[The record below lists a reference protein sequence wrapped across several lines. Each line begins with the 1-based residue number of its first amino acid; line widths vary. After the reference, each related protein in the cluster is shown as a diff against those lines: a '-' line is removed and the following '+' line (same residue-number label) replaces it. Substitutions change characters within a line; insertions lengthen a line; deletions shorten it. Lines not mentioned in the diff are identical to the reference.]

1 MLTNTRE
8 TYGSVARGLHW
19 LTALLILAL
28 IPTGL
33 VANGMPFAT
42 SGEMMAKAQLFSIH
56 KTLGVVLFAVAV
68 LRILWAVV
76 QPRPAALH
84 PDRRLED
91 FAARV
96 AHWLLYGSLVLVPL
110 TGWVSHAASEGFAP
124 ILLPIPQ
131 NLPFVPESTEVY
143 RVAAALHIIF
153 ERVLFVTLL
162 LHIAGALKHHLWDRD
177 TTLARMVTGRAG
189 TVPVAGPRRSAAP
202 VAAAVA
208 VWVAA
213 VGTGAGLGLFADH
226 DAAPQAVAAEA
237 PAAAPATATAPT
249 TGNWTVEE
257 GTLGITVRQL
267 GQEVS
272 GSFARWTADITF
284 DPDPAA
290 MDPGRVAVEIDVGSL
305 TLGQVTAQALG
316 TDFFD
321 AATHPAA
328 RFEAAIQRAP
338 DGLYVAEGTL
348 TLKGATVPVR
358 LSFALDIEGD
368 VARMTGDVRLDRR
381 DFAIGTQM
389 PDEATVGFPVDV
401 AVTLTARR
409 VAD

>member
-28 IPTGL
+28 IPTGI
-33 VANGMPFAT
+33 VANGMPVAT
-42 SGEMMAKAQLFSIH
+42 SEELLAKAQLFSIH

-68 LRILWAVV
+68 VRILWAAT
-76 QPRPAALH
+76 QPRPAPLH
-84 PDRRLED
+84 PDRPWED

-131 NLPFVPESTEVY
+131 DLPFVPESTEVY
-143 RVAAALHIIF
+143 RVASALHIIF
-153 ERVLFVTLL
+153 ERVLVVTLL
-162 LHIAGALKHHLWDRD
+162 LHIAAALKHHLWDRD
-177 TTLARMVTGRAG
+177 ATLTRMVSGRAALVPGG
-189 TVPVAGPRRSAAP
+189 TPRRSALP
-202 VAAAVA
+202 VAVA
-208 VWVAA
+208 VGVWLAA
-213 VGTGAGLGLFADH
+213 IGTGAGLGLFAGH
-226 DAAPQAVAAEA
+226 GEAPQAVAAEA
-237 PAAAPATATAPT
+237 PVAAPTG
-249 TGNWTVEE
+249 GNWVVED
-257 GTLGITVRQL
+257 GTLAITVRQL
-267 GQEVS
+267 GQEVQ
-272 GSFARWTADITF
+272 GSFARWTAEITY

-321 AATHPAA
+321 AATHPVA
-328 RFEAAIQRAP
+328 RFEAAIRRAP
-338 DGLYVAEGTL
+338 DGLHAAEGTL

-358 LSFALDIEGD
+358 LGFALEIEGD
-368 VARMTGDVRLDRR
+368 VARMTGETQLDRR
-381 DFAIGTQM
+381 DFSIGTQM
-389 PDEATVGFPVDV
+389 GDEATVGFPVDV
-401 AVTLTARR
+401 DVTLTARR
-409 VAD
+409 VTE

>member
-28 IPTGL
+28 IPTGI
-33 VANGMPFAT
+33 VANGMPAGT
-42 SGEMMAKAQLFSIH
+42 SEELLAKAQLFSVH

-68 LRILWAVV
+68 ARILWAVT

-84 PDRRLED
+84 PDRRWED
-91 FAARV
+91 FAAKV

-131 NLPFVPESTEVY
+131 NLPFVPESTDVY
-143 RVAAALHIIF
+143 RTAAALHIIF
-153 ERVLFVTLL
+153 ERVLVVVLL
-162 LHIAGALKHHLWDRD
+162 LHVAAALKHHFWDRD
-177 TTLARMVTGRAG
+177 ATLARMVTGRAG
-189 TVPVAGPRRSAAP
+189 LVPVAEPRRSAVP
-202 VAAAVA
+202 VAVA
-208 VWVAA
+208 VGVWLAA
-213 VGTGAGLGLFADH
+213 IGTGAGLGLFADH
-226 DAAPQAVAAEA
+226 RAAPQAVAAEA
-237 PAAAPATATAPT
+237 PSEAPAAAAA
-249 TGNWTVEE
+249 TGNWVVED

-267 GQEVS
+267 GQEVR
-272 GSFARWTADITF
+272 GSFARWTADIAF

-290 MDPGRVAVEIDVGSL
+290 MDPGRVAVEIDIGSL

-316 TDFFD
+316 ADFFD
-321 AATHPAA
+321 AATHPVA
-328 RFEAAIQRAP
+328 RFEAEIRRAP
-338 DGLYVAEGTL
+338 DDLYVAEGAL

-358 LSFALDIEGD
+358 LGFALEIDGD
-368 VARMTGDVRLDRR
+368 VARMTGETQLDRR

-389 PDEATVGFPVDV
+389 GDEATVGFPVDV
-401 AVTLTARR
+401 DVTLTARR

>member
-1 MLTNTRE
+1 MLKNTRE

-28 IPTGL
+28 IPSGI
-33 VANGMPFAT
+33 VANAMPAGT
-42 SGEMMAKAQLFSIH
+42 SEELLAKAQLFSVH

-68 LRILWAVV
+68 VRILWALA

-84 PDRRLED
+84 PERRWED
-91 FAARV
+91 LAARV

-131 NLPFVPESTEVY
+131 NLPFVPESTDVY
-143 RVAAALHIIF
+143 RTAAALHIIF
-153 ERVLFVTLL
+153 ERVLVVTLI
-162 LHIAGALKHHLWDRD
+162 LHIGAALKHHLWDRD
-177 TTLARMVTGRAG
+177 ATLRRMVSGRAG
-189 TVPVAGPRRSAAP
+189 VVPDAGARRWSVAP
-202 VAAAVA
+202 VGAAV
-208 VWVAA
+208 VIWLAA
-213 VGTGAGLGLFADH
+213 IGAGAGLGLFAGH

-237 PAAAPATATAPT
+237 PVAAPAT
-249 TGNWTVEE
+249 GNWVVEE
-257 GTLGITVRQL
+257 GTLTITVRQL
-267 GQEVS
+267 GQEVT
-272 GSFARWTADITF
+272 GSFARWTADIAF

-321 AATHPAA
+321 AATHPVA
-328 RFEAAIQRAP
+328 RFEAAIRRVP
-338 DGLYVAEGTL
+338 DGLLVAEGTL
-348 TLKGATVPVR
+348 TLKGAAVPVR
-358 LSFALDIEGD
+358 LTFALEITGD
-368 VARMTGDVRLDRR
+368 VARMTGETLLDRR

-401 AVTLTARR
+401 DVTLTARR